1 MQSNIAMLGSSVTC
15 EGCLAGVTTSAA
27 AHSVAHGEEARR
39 ARTNNAAFFTVVVA
53 EYTCLFEYCNT
64 QNTQAAVR
72 TAVVA

>member
-39 ARTNNAAFFTVVVA
+39 ARTNNAAFFTVRSSSP
-53 EYTCLFEYCNT
+53 NT
-64 QNTQAAVR
+64 HVYSNIAIHR
-72 TAVVA
+72 THRRRCEPR